1 MKAPV
6 PAIAVSD
13 LFKSFGHF
21 QAVKGISFEVAP
33 GEIVGFLGPNG
44 AGKTTTI
51 KMITGLLKI
60 TSGQVLISGLDNRK
74 YLAVIKKKL
83 GYMSQKF
90 SLYPLLTAKEN
101 IEFFGGISGLAP
113 RELKMRMDLMAEQ
126 VARDVLLQKIQDV
139 PPGIRQKVALF
150 VCLLPEPEII
160 LLDEPTSGV
169 DPEAR
174 RHFWNDIYGLKK
186 RGKTL
191 LVSTHNLDEAEYCD
205 RIIIIHNGEIVAC
218 GEPDELLRQKQKA
231 NIEELFQDAIKSHG
245 QN

>member
-1 MKAPV
+1 MNTPV

-13 LFKSFGHF
+13 LRKSFGHF
-21 QAVKGISFEVAP
+21 QAVKGISFDVLP

-51 KMITGLLKI
+51 KMIIGLLKI
-60 TSGQVLISGLDNRK
+60 TSGTVLIGGLDNRTH
-74 YLAVIKKKL
+74 LAVIKKKL

-90 SLYPLLTAKEN
+90 SLYSLLTAKEN
-101 IEFFGGISGLAP
+101 IEFFGGISGLAAH
-113 RELKMRMDLMAEQ
+113 ELRARMNVMEEQ
-126 VARDVLLQKIQDV
+126 VAPDVLQQRIQDV

-150 VCLLPEPEII
+150 VCLLPDPEII

-174 RHFWNDIYGLKK
+174 RNFWNEIYGLKK
-186 RGKTL
+186 QGKTL

-218 GEPDELLRQKQKA
+218 GAPDELLRRNQKA
-231 NIEELFQDAIKSHG
+231 NIEELFQDAIKNHG